1 METEIRPKRVCSPKY
16 AVQKAKKGKKLNR
29 WELEEL
35 AKDPELSLKYA
46 KITKRRFPE
55 GEPNIAHRTD
65 FSLDYARS
73 VIGGPFPEAEEALL
87 KRMEDSYSGGSVVRQ
102 YFIAHG
108 IRNERVEKYILNK
121 DYGAINEYAK
131 SCVKGRWHEAENK
144 LLNDRLDHAVD
155 YQKEIIKD
163 RWEELENRI
172 LFGKNLSYWDSPLAC
187 FKNYLKNVG
196 GRIPEVESKLERS
209 KKASFIF
216 AYAVISMKGRLPPAL
231 HQKMMMFAFDPK
243 RQKSSKNYI
252 KFLEK
257 MEEKVVGYLKGL
269 DEDEMQEIIGKA
281 RTK

>member
-16 AVQKAKKGKKLNR
+16 AVQKAKKGKTLNR

-46 KITKRRFPE
+46 RIKKRRFPE
-55 GEPNIAHRTD
+55 CEPNIARNPE
-65 FSLDYARS
+65 FALEYARN

-87 KRMEDSYSGGSVVRQ
+87 NKMENTYSGGIVVRQ
-102 YFIAHG
+102 YFVAYG

-121 DYGAINEYAK
+121 EYGSINDYAK
-131 SCVKGRWHEAENK
+131 NCVKGRWHEAERK

-155 YQKEIIKD
+155 YQNEIIKG

-172 LFGKNLSYWDSPLAC
+172 LFGKNLSYWDSPLTC

-196 GRIPEVESKLERS
+196 GRIPEVESKLEKS

-216 AYAVISMKGRLPPAL
+216 AYAVTSMKGRLPPAL

-257 MEEKVVGYLKGL
+257 MEEKVVGYLRGL
-269 DEDEMQEIIGKA
+269 DEEELQEIVGKA
-281 RTK
+281 RKK